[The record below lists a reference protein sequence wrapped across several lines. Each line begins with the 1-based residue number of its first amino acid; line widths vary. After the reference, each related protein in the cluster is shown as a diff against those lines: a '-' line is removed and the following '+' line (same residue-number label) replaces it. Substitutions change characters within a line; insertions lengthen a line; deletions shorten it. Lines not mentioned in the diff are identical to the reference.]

1 MPSRIRIFNW
11 IEAPAVPAL
20 PLTLFEN
27 LNTINDDA
35 VVVYSV
41 VVYAVVVN
49 AVVVE
54 IVEIAVAA
62 V

>member
-11 IEAPAVPAL
+11 IEAPAETAL

-27 LNTINDDA
+27 LNNFNDEA
-35 VVVYSV
+35 VF
-41 VVYAVVVN
+41 VYAVVVN

-54 IVEIAVAA
+54 MLFVEIAVA
-62 V
+62 VEIV